1 MKRYEKRVILILK
14 MIREL
19 LYKNSYHF
27 FRIKTGLVSKL
38 ILKINNQL

>member
-19 LYKNSYHF
+19 LYKNSYQNRS
-27 FRIKTGLVSKL
+27 RIE
-38 ILKINNQL
+38 INFKNK